1 MATVTYNMLELG
13 TGRKFR
19 VVGTSDDQA
28 EALAEANAKLAMTV
42 GTVVS
47 NSASGP
53 LTAGAGT
60 ANAGTQY
67 SDAVLILTKTGETDR
82 GIKLDNIDTGL
93 SDGNGKIDIT
103 DGLITAFATA
113 YRDGSGTGGYTALS
127 GYFVA

>member
-19 VVGTSDDQA
+19 VTGNSDDSA

-47 NSASGP
+47 SSQSGP
-53 LTAGAGT
+53 ITAGAGA
-60 ANAGTQY
+60 ANGGTQY
-67 SDAVLILTKTGETDR
+67 SDAILILTKSGETDR
-82 GIKLDNIDTGL
+82 GIKLDNIATSL
-93 SDGNGKIDIT
+93 SDGNGKLNVT
-103 DGLITAFATA
+103 DPLITGFAAA
-113 YRDGSGTGGYTALS
+113 YRDGSGNGGYSALS